1 MLIVISLL
9 IVICVAVVSS
19 IAGVVFIRYRNVN
32 ATDSTDSTESTQSSG
47 SSVPGMHPAARTREN
62 KLGSAGTWKKTGI
75 TFYGQSK
82 ADDNGVGFAGVDLFK
97 HGNAG
102 LKFDGKAL
110 FPVAVFQ
117 ADAAPLLWKVI
128 EIQSDSFTKSR
139 TVYGHVVDVCNSGQD
154 VCKRNTAKHGF
165 LVDIHKTAFDYIGA
179 DDGLHVGQYRLV
191 GELKPSDL
199 PGSVFLKDETV
210 ACSCTGSCN
219 GGAVKWKKRSA
230 C

>member
-9 IVICVAVVSS
+9 IVVCVVVVSS
-19 IAGVVFIRYRNVN
+19 IAGAIFIRYRNVH
-32 ATDSTDSTESTQSSG
+32 ATDSTTKSTQSG
-47 SSVPGMHPAARTREN
+47 LHPAARTREN
-62 KLGSAGTWKKTGI
+62 KMDGDGTWKKTGI

-82 ADDNGVGFAGVDLFK
+82 ADDNGVGFAGVK
-97 HGNAG
+97 HGTAG

-128 EIQSDSFTKSR
+128 EIKSDSFTKSG
-139 TVYGHVVDVCNSGQD
+139 TVYGHVVDVCNSGQS

-165 LVDIHKTAFDYIGA
+165 LVDIHKTAFEYVGA
-179 DDGLHVGQYRLV
+179 DDGLHAGQYRLA

-210 ACSCTGSCN
+210 ACSCTGSCS
-219 GGAVKWKKRSA
+219 GGSVKWKKRSS

>member
-9 IVICVAVVSS
+9 IVVCVVVVSS
-19 IAGVVFIRYRNVN
+19 IAGVIFIRYRNVN
-32 ATDSTDSTESTQSSG
+32 ATDSTKLN
-47 SSVPGMHPAARTREN
+47 PAAHTREN
-62 KLGSAGTWKKTGI
+62 KLGGGGTWKKTGI

-97 HGNAG
+97 HGTAG

-128 EIQSDSFTKSR
+128 EIKSDSFTKSG

-165 LVDIHKTAFDYIGA
+165 LVDIHKTAFEYVGA
-179 DDGLHVGQYRLV
+179 DDGLHAGQYRLV

-210 ACSCTGSCN
+210 ACSCTGSCS
-219 GGAVKWKKRSA
+219 GGSVKWKKRSA

>member
-9 IVICVAVVSS
+9 LVICTVFVSS
-19 IAGVVFIRYRNVN
+19 IMGVVFVRYRN
-32 ATDSTDSTESTQSSG
+32 ARASDSTESTHTSS
-47 SSVPGMHPAARTREN
+47 SSTPGLSPAAYTREN
-62 KLGSAGTWKKTGI
+62 KSGASGTWKKTGI

-97 HGNAG
+97 HGTVG
-102 LKFDGKAL
+102 LKFDGKPL

-128 EIQSDSFTKSR
+128 EIESDAFTKSK

-165 LVDIHKTAFDYIGA
+165 LVDIHKTAFDYVGA
-179 DDGLHVGQYRLV
+179 DDGLHAGQYRVV
-191 GELKPSDL
+191 GELKPSEL
-199 PGSVFLKDETV
+199 PASVFLKDGTV
-210 ACSCTGSCN
+210 ACSCTGSCK
-219 GGAVKWKKRSA
+219 GGSVKWKKRTA